1 MKRRVLAVLLALCMC
16 VGLLPA
22 TALADG
28 EANGTPESE
37 ITCICDTKCTED
49 SWNEDCPV
57 CKDGYELCAAPG
69 DAEEKP
75 SAPSETPEDPLKLEE
90 ETSEEPTG
98 DAPVPPAGNSLTAE
112 EEPVALNETE
122 PTDENVIYVGGK
134 GASDDNSGS
143 REAPYATLAKA
154 VEVAKDGATI
164 YVMSNLTMTK
174 SARYYGKN
182 LTITSGDGG
191 PYTITRGENF
201 DQIQDNARSTYNPAM
216 IEVDSTD
223 GPNTASLT
231 LTHIILNDA
240 GIREGEYF
248 IQADSESDGDTDFG
262 DLTGENA
269 ISNTAIVQDAMI
281 ATYNGV
287 ATITLGDG
295 AVLKNYGGMSAVRL
309 SSGTLIMESG
319 SVICDDTVTDRV
331 KGTTIPGANT
341 SYYGPAG
348 AIWMQGGEL
357 IMEEDSKISNIVGR
371 AIYNESGNAEL
382 NGLIEGTK
390 VDVDMWWGSY
400 ENGHETVNGF
410 IMHMR
415 SNATA
420 VLGAAAVIDND
431 GITAY
436 GSGIA
441 VLGGCKLTM
450 DNGAVVTGFDN
461 GNVFDIGGTAF
472 LNGEITGLTGGSH
485 AIVAQSSSNHYI
497 RIGETANIHDNI
509 CNYGVIYT
517 QGSNGVIDIY
527 GKIND
532 NISTDRGG
540 ALTLANNGTHV
551 EVNMYDGA
559 EMCNNVSYQT
569 GGGVMVSCGT
579 FTMYGGIISGNI
591 SGAGNVGAGDQ
602 VGGGVYVR
610 RGGQFIMNGGE
621 ITGNMAAGIGG
632 GIAFEA
638 GDYNEIVPYIQL
650 NGGTISG
657 NKMNATVSGNDTDGY
672 TAADGESN
680 DISLT
685 IGGSGYVDRYL
696 TISPEMTIG
705 NADIYMQKG
714 DFYIERVNDMKLGN
728 ASTTSENALKRAS
741 SEKGWSDTPLAT
753 FWLQSANAVTLNLSG
768 IEKGTDSQD
777 LPVYALVM
785 PTGETGDVETG
796 TTATVYALTE
806 NGDGSMTFTIPA
818 GNTNGYAVALVQPTT
833 NYGTLT
839 ITPDPTSIEEDPNT
853 ETYTVHY
860 QATYDISGNLTSLI
874 DENGGTQGFTLTIK
888 LDDDL
893 AYTENSM
900 TVTGVT
906 ASEITANYDG
916 TITVTFPVTST
927 TTLVTFTFEA
937 TATLGEDDFDSGD
950 KLVTSGEL
958 SATVGAIPV
967 HVAAD
972 PAVTDLIAY
981 VEPTPDPDPD
991 PGTGGGGTGSDK
1003 SNPYLRF
1010 DSNGGTAF
1018 APIDGHGA
1026 SFTINPYND
1035 DEYGTHIPS
1044 RPGYRFTG
1052 WYRDSRLTMRVDEDT
1067 ALRITNSVT
1076 LFAGWTE
1083 TSVPSMLNGD
1093 DHYAYI
1099 QGYADGTVR
1108 PNANITR
1115 AQVATI
1121 FFRLLDE
1128 DVREDYLTTSNAFP
1142 DVSED
1147 YWANTAISTMA
1158 RLGVINGRNS
1168 GNFDPN
1174 AYITRAEFAAI
1185 CARFDD
1191 SGVTSVSTFTDTDG
1205 HWAEEEISRAAALG
1219 WIQGYSD
1226 GTFRPNQY
1234 ITRAQAVTMIN
1245 RVLCRLPEDADDL
1258 LPGMNTWTDCR
1269 EGDWYYLAI
1278 QEATNSHDF
1287 DAKDQVYETW
1297 TDLNADPD
1305 WSRYE

>member
-75 SAPSETPEDPLKLEE
+75 SEPSETPEDLLELEE
-90 ETSEEPTG
+90 EISEEPTG
-98 DAPVPPAGNSLTAE
+98 DTPVPPVNNSLPAE
-112 EEPVALNETE
+112 EEPVALNEAE
-122 PTDENVIYVGGK
+122 PTAASAVYVSESGNDEAGNGTH
-134 GASDDNSGS
+134 DN
-143 REAPYATLAKA
+143 PYATLAKA
-154 VEVAKDGATI
+154 VDAAQDGATI
-164 YVMSNLTMTK
+164 YVMSDLTMNAC
-174 SARYYGKN
+174 ARYYGKD
-182 LTITSGDGG
+182 LTITSGEGG
-191 PYTITRGENF
+191 PYTLTRGNNF
-201 DQIQDNARSTYNPAM
+201 TQQQDSARSTYNPAM
-216 IEVDSTD
+216 IEVCSTS
-223 GPNTASLT
+223 GPGTASLT
-231 LTHIILNDA
+231 LTNIILDDA
-240 GIREGEYF
+240 GKQGGDNPNSTEDPNYF
-248 IQADSESDGDTDFG
+248 IQADSEGDGKTVFG
-262 DLTGENA
+262 ELT
-269 ISNTAIVQDAMI
+269 ISNTDIVQDAMI

-287 ATITLGDG
+287 GTITLGDG
-295 AVLKNYGGMSAVRL
+295 AILKNYGGMSAVRL

-431 GITAY
+431 RITAY

-602 VGGGVYVR
+602 VGGGIYVR

-632 GIAFEA
+632 GIAFDA
-638 GDYNEIVPYIQL
+638 QDYNESVPYVQL
-650 NGGTISG
+650 NGGT
-657 NKMNATVSGNDTDGY
+657 VSGNAMQATVVGDNTNGY
-672 TAADGESN
+672 TAENGVTN
-680 DISLT
+680 DISIT
-685 IGGSGYVDRYL
+685 GGSGKVSRYL
-696 TISPEMTIG
+696 TISPDMTISEPSV
-705 NADIYMQKG
+705 YMQKHN
-714 DFYIERVNDMKLGN
+714 FYIERVNNMKLGN
-728 ASTTSENALKRAS
+728 ASTASETALKRAS
-741 SEKGWSDTPLAT
+741 AAKGWSDALLAA
-753 FWLQSANAVTLNLSG
+753 FWLQSDNAVTLNLSE
-768 IEKGTDSQD
+768 ITKTETT
-777 LPVYALVM
+777 LPIYALVM
-785 PTGETGDVETG
+785 PTDANGDASG
-796 TTATVYALTE
+796 TAAVYALTE
-806 NGDGSMTFTIPA
+806 NSDGSMTFAIPQ
-818 GNTNGYAVALVQPTT
+818 GNTNGYAVALVQPTKD
-833 NYGTLT
+833 YGTLT
-839 ITPDPTSIEEDPNT
+839 LTSSPTSIQEIPGT
-853 ETYTVHY
+853 SSYTVNY
-860 QATYDISGNLTSLI
+860 TATYDISENLISLI
-874 DENGGTQGFTLTIK
+874 EQTDGNPNFTLTLD
-888 LDDDL
+888 LDDNL
-893 AYTENSM
+893 TYTDGSM
-900 TVTGVT
+900 TINGQAVSNVTT
-906 ASEITANYDG
+906 NEG
-916 TITVTFPVTST
+916 TITVTFPVNSAAEQVTLTFAT
-927 TTLVTFTFEA
+927 TAELD
-937 TATLGEDDFDSGD
+937 EDDFDTGIP
-950 KLVTSGEL
+950 LVTSGVL
-958 SATVGAIPV
+958 TATVGTTGISVPSNS
-967 HVAAD
+967 
-972 PAVTDLIAY
+972 AVTTLTAY

-1018 APIDGHGA
+1018 DPIDGHGSA
-1026 SFTINPYND
+1026 FTINPYDD

-1099 QGYADGTVR
+1099 QGYSDGSVR

-1142 DVSED
+1142 DVSEG

-1168 GNFDPN
+1168 GNFAPN

-1191 SGVTSVSTFTDTDG
+1191 SDITGATTFADTTG

-1226 GTFRPNQY
+1226 GSFRPNQY

-1258 LPGMNTWTDCR
+1258 LPGMNTWTDCH

-1287 DAKDQVYETW
+1287 VTKDRVYESW
-1297 TDLNADPD
+1297 TDLNADPN